1 MSHEQP
7 EVTEEVKST
16 PGIWELAWPAILSN
30 LLFSVIGVVTIKIV
44 GTLGAEAVAAV
55 TTGHRIF
62 WGLQAT
68 LMAISAGTTALV
80 ARSWGADDPAEAAR
94 VTTVS
99 LWLSNAVAIGLMLP
113 CSVWYLFVII
123 WNLTCYDVVHSKK
136 WHAADTGKEKSI
148 HKLISQMFWIRV
160 CPLIIYGFTCVCSVV
175 YSCVIRN
182 AIKNR

>member
-30 LLFSVIGVVTIKIV
+30 LLFSVIGIVTIKIV

-80 ARSWGADDPAEAAR
+80 ARSWGADDPTEAAR

-113 CSVWYLFVII
+113 
-123 WNLTCYDVVHSKK
+123 
-136 WHAADTGKEKSI
+136 
-148 HKLISQMFWIRV
+148 
-160 CPLIIYGFTCVCSVV
+160 
-175 YSCVIRN
+175 
-182 AIKNR
+182 